1 VNENRK
7 IKLIVF
13 QERDRKEV
21 TMKKLNMYTKEK
33 FSMRFANYEDT
44 TYIYEDVNIFHA
56 VNAIKACPQVY
67 IIKVEG
73 VELPPIDFT
82 LERFRKMTNKQ
93 FVAVLNSYI
102 DKLISLGY

>member
-1 VNENRK
+1 
-7 IKLIVF
+7 
-13 QERDRKEV
+13 
-21 TMKKLNMYTKEK
+21 MKKLNMYTKEK

-82 LERFRKMTNKQ
+82 AERFKNLSNKQ
-93 FVAVLNSYI
+93 LVAVLNTYI
-102 DKLISLGY
+102 SKLISLGY

>member
-1 VNENRK
+1 
-7 IKLIVF
+7 
-13 QERDRKEV
+13 
-21 TMKKLNMYTKEK
+21 MKKLSAFTKEL
-33 FSMRFANYEDT
+33 FSIRFEEYVDKTYAYED
-44 TYIYEDVNIFHA
+44 INIFHL
-56 VNAIKACPQVY
+56 VNAIKACPSVY

>member
-1 VNENRK
+1 
-7 IKLIVF
+7 
-13 QERDRKEV
+13 
-21 TMKKLNMYTKEK
+21 MKQLNMYTKEK

-56 VNAIKACPQVY
+56 VNAIKACPHVD

>member
-1 VNENRK
+1 
-7 IKLIVF
+7 
-13 QERDRKEV
+13 
-21 TMKKLNMYTKEK
+21 MKKLSMYTKEK
-33 FSMRFANYEDT
+33 FSLRFASYSDPSWVYED
-44 TYIYEDVNIFHA
+44 INIFWA

-102 DKLISLGY
+102 EKLISLGY

>member
-1 VNENRK
+1 
-7 IKLIVF
+7 
-13 QERDRKEV
+13 
-21 TMKKLNMYTKEK
+21 MKKLNMYTKEK

-73 VELPPIDFT
+73 VEFPPIDFT

>member
-1 VNENRK
+1 
-7 IKLIVF
+7 
-13 QERDRKEV
+13 
-21 TMKKLNMYTKEK
+21 MKKLSMYTKEL
-33 FSMRFANYEDT
+33 FSMRFADYEDE

-82 LERFRKMTNKQ
+82 LERFRNMTNKQ
-93 FVAVLNSYI
+93 FVAVLNTYI
-102 DKLISLGY
+102 DKLTSLGY

>member
-1 VNENRK
+1 MV
-7 IKLIVF
+7 
-13 QERDRKEV
+13 
-21 TMKKLNMYTKEK
+21 KLNMYTKET
-33 FSMRFANYEDT
+33 FSMRFADYEDT

-73 VELPPIDFT
+73 VELLPIDFT

>member
-1 VNENRK
+1 
-7 IKLIVF
+7 
-13 QERDRKEV
+13 
-21 TMKKLNMYTKEK
+21 MKKLNICTKET
-33 FSMRFANYEDT
+33 FSMRFEEYEDKN
-44 TYIYEDVNIFHA
+44 YIYEDVNIFHI
-56 VNAIKACPQVY
+56 VNAIKACPSVY

-82 LERFRKMTNKQ
+82 LERFKNLSNKQ